1 MEIMEN
7 QRQNYDNKN
16 MFILLAIS
24 RMRMPHGSIIVY
36 FANCIALDYF

>member
-1 MEIMEN
+1 MEN

-16 MFILLAIS
+16 MFILLAVS
-24 RMRMPHGSIIVY
+24 RMPHGSNVY